1 MAVYILFILG
11 FIVLIAGAHFLI
23 KGASSLGTMLGLS
36 QLVIGTTIVALGTSL
51 PELIINVFASVE
63 GETGL
68 ALGNV
73 IGSNITNTLLIVGA
87 AALIYPIKVK
97 KIVEQRDIWINLLAV
112 LFLILLVSDNIFGRS
127 DNQINVT
134 DGIIMLGLF
143 LYYVYIAFFR
153 SGSNVKGSGEN
164 ETQSLPWYFA
174 LFFVA
179 GGMGGLFFGGQ
190 WIVAGVQ
197 QLSRDLGTAQSVL
210 GLTLVA
216 GATSLPELVTS
227 VLAALRKKTDIAIGN
242 IIGSNILNIFLV
254 LGVSAVIKPIDFDP
268 ALNIQLLILFLA
280 SLFLI
285 LVIRTGKISRTV
297 SRIEGAFLILLYICF
312 LYYSIYR

>member
-1 MAVYILFILG
+1 MVYVLFALG
-11 FIVLIAGAHFLI
+11 FVILIAGAHFLI
-23 KGASSLGTMLGLS
+23 KGATSLGTGMGLS

-51 PELIINVFASVE
+51 PELIINVFASIE

-68 ALGNV
+68 AMGNV

-87 AALIYPIKVK
+87 AALIYPIKVN
-97 KIVEQRDIWINLLAV
+97 KIVEQRDIWINLMAV
-112 LFLILLVSDNIFGRS
+112 LFLILLVSDHIFGRPE
-127 DNQINVT
+127 NQINVI

-143 LYYVYIAFFR
+143 LYYVYITFFR
-153 SGSNVKGSGEN
+153 SGGRVLGSGKN
-164 ETQSLPWYFA
+164 KAQSLPWYFA
-174 LFFVA
+174 LLFIT
-179 GGMGGLFFGGQ
+179 GGMAGLFFGGQ
-190 WIVAGVQ
+190 WIVDGVQ

-227 VLAALRKKTDIAIGN
+227 VLAAIRKETDIAIGN

-268 ALNIQLLILFLA
+268 ALNAQLLILLLA

-312 LYYSIYR
+312 LYYSIYC